1 MYEIIAIERRIIDRA
16 YTWITER
23 ELYVKLGPKRY
34 HLLRSQF
41 RRFNKKRL
49 TRKLLNRITDN
60 VNVIILMCPKLP
72 KGSNII
78 YRYEV

>member
-1 MYEIIAIERRIIDRA
+1 MYEIIAIERKG
-16 YTWITER
+16 YNWLTTVR

-41 RRFNKKRL
+41 SRFNKKRL
-49 TRKLLNRITDN
+49 TRKLLNRMIGD
-60 VNVIILMCPKLP
+60 VILTHPELP
-72 KGSNII
+72 KSSNVI